1 MALGQRLQR
10 YVFKQSLIGML
21 VTFGIILAAIVL
33 VDVVEQLR
41 TVGEAAN
48 ISVLT
53 AIGLTM
59 FKVPML
65 IEQTMPFLVLVSS
78 IMVFSRLSR
87 LSELPAMRAAG
98 LSAWRFLAPL
108 ALLAFVLGIISVTVL
123 NPLGAELATKYEQAR
138 AQLVGKAFQGITPSK
153 NGIWLRQGSGT
164 EQFVINAK
172 STEQAGVVL
181 KQVKIFE
188 YERVYARGESTDD
201 FVFKRRLEAKTAT
214 LKDGFWELTQVVEN
228 TPGLETVHRRALSIP
243 TDLDPAKLLDRFAST
258 STIGFWQL
266 PGFISDTKHAGLDA
280 MRYEMHYHSLIAAP
294 ILYVAMALI
303 GAIVCLRLAR
313 LGGTAQLIAWGAFV
327 AMMLYFVTELAQSLG
342 AAGAAPTLVAAL
354 APPLFALFGA
364 LTAIAYLEDG

>member
-1 MALGQRLQR
+1 MALGQRIQR
-10 YVFKQSLIGML
+10 YVFKECLKGMA
-21 VTFGIILAAIVL
+21 VTFGVILAAIIL

-48 ISVLT
+48 ISVVTAVWLT
-53 AIGLTM
+53 LL
-59 FKVPML
+59 KVPML
-65 IEQTMPFLVLVSS
+65 IEQTLPFLILVSS
-78 IMVFSRLSR
+78 ILVFSRLSR

-108 ALLAFVLGIISVTVL
+108 ALLAVLLGIFSVTLL
-123 NPLGAELATKYEQAR
+123 NPLGAHLTSNYEQVR
-138 AQLVGKAFQGITPSK
+138 ATLVGKAVDGIAPSK
-153 NGIWLRQGSGT
+153 NGIWLRQGSET
-164 EQFVINAK
+164 DQFVIHAK
-172 STEQAGVVL
+172 STEQTGVVL
-181 KQVKIFE
+181 KGVKIFE
-188 YERVYARGESTDD
+188 YSRVYTSGKSTND
-201 FVFKRRLEAKTAT
+201 FAFKRRLEAETAT

-228 TPGLETVHRRALSIP
+228 TPGEETVHRRALSIP

-266 PGFISDTKHAGLDA
+266 PTFIADTKRAGLDA
-280 MRYEMHYHSLIAAP
+280 MRYEMHYHSLLAAP

-327 AMMLYFVTELAQSLG
+327 AVMLYFVTELSSSLG
-342 AAGAAPTLVAAL
+342 AAGAAPTLIAAL